1 MSGENVSVREFETW
15 VNHHTVIQEQ
25 HNAQL
30 KEMARE
36 LKESNEINRQ
46 TVSLLRED
54 VAATKLMIQHHIDT
68 YSEDKRR
75 NSETFS
81 SQSERIKNIEET
93 LKEREGVFRL
103 GAALKWIFGIMI
115 AGALTAAGAAL
126 AKYLPL

>member
-1 MSGENVSVREFETW
+1 MSGESVSMSEFKRW
-15 VNHHTVIQEQ
+15 VQHHTKVQEQ
-25 HNAQL
+25 HNAEL

-54 VAATKLMIQHHIDT
+54 VAATKLMIQHHVDT
-68 YSEDKRR
+68 YTEDKRR

-81 SQSERIKNIEET
+81 SQAERIKNIEET
-93 LKEREGVFRL
+93 LKERESVFRL
-103 GAALKWIFGIMI
+103 GAGLKWAFGVII

-126 AKYLPL
+126 AKYLP